1 MQDSLFKYEI
11 YALEKQII
19 SLEIKND
26 FIKCI
31 IYNFNDDIL
40 SKIPK
45 YQKHNQKTSS
55 TLYCKLLEKS
65 CSSIFLP
72 ENG

>member
-31 IYNFNDDIL
+31 IYNFNDDIWQWFIYFL
-40 SKIPK
+40 
-45 YQKHNQKTSS
+45 
-55 TLYCKLLEKS
+55 KS
-65 CSSIFLP
+65 RK
-72 ENG
+72 ER

>member
-19 SLEIKND
+19 SLKIKND

-31 IYNFNDDIL
+31 IHNFNDDMIYIL
-40 SKIPK
+40 FEI
-45 YQKHNQKTSS
+45 
-55 TLYCKLLEKS
+55 
-65 CSSIFLP
+65 
-72 ENG
+72 